1 MAARRRP
8 TARAAPK
15 RPPKGRPRRKSGAK
29 PPRRRRGFRHVAKWG
44 TVLLL
49 WLVVIG
55 AGFVGYYAHDL
66 PDTDRLVGPETPL
79 SVTVL
84 AADGSTIANVGEMW
98 GELVPVADMAPVLP
112 KAVLAIED
120 RRFFEHGGIDAFGVI
135 RAAWRNAV
143 EGRVV
148 AGGSTIS
155 QQLAKLVFLSPE
167 RSVRR
172 KIQEAMLAFWLE
184 REFTKEE
191 ILTIYLNRAYFGA
204 RAYGV
209 DAAARR
215 YFGRTA
221 RDLTLAQAAMIAG
234 LLKAPSRY
242 NPANDP
248 ALARRRAGVVLDA
261 MVDAGFLAAGEAA
274 AAEARVKSLA
284 ITPPRGSSAGY
295 FADWIVEQ
303 APSYVGRDY
312 GALRIH
318 TTLDPA
324 HQEAAEAV
332 IAATLAA
339 AGRERQIGQAAL
351 VALDPS
357 GAVRAMVGGRDY
369 RKSLFNRATQAK
381 RQPGSAFKA
390 IVYLA
395 AIEAGTGPDDV
406 LDDAPITIAGWSP
419 RNHDG
424 RFRGPVTVR
433 DAFARSINTVAVRL
447 GQRAGVNRILAT
459 ARKLGIASELPADA
473 SVALGT
479 GEVTLIELT
488 SAYVALAN
496 GGRRVLPHGIV
507 EIRNRAGDV
516 LYRRRGSGAGQAV
529 AAASLSAM
537 RDLLAAAVMW
547 GTGRAAILPPALGPG
562 YGKTGTSQRFR
573 DAWFIGWAGHLTAGV
588 WLGNDDG
595 GPMDEVTGGGHPAAI
610 WRDFMI
616 RALP

>member
-1 MAARRRP
+1 MAARRRS
-8 TARAAPK
+8 TVRAASK
-15 RPPKGRPRRKSGAK
+15 RPRKNTPRRKSGAK
-29 PPRRRRGFRHVAKWG
+29 PPRRRRGFWRVVKWG

-49 WLVVIG
+49 WLAVIG

-155 QQLAKLVFLSPE
+155 QQVAKLVFLSPE

-204 RAYGV
+204 SAYGV

-242 NPANDP
+242 SPANDP
-248 ALARRRAGVVLDA
+248 NLARRRAGVVLDA
-261 MVDAGFLAAGEAA
+261 MADAGFLTDREAA
-274 AAEARVKSLA
+274 TAEAAMKSLA
-284 ITPPRGSSAGY
+284 IAPPPGSSAGY

-303 APSYVGRDY
+303 APSYVGRNHS
-312 GALRIH
+312 ALRIH

-324 HQEAAEAV
+324 RQRAAEAAV
-332 IAATLAA
+332 AATLAA
-339 AGRERQIGQAAL
+339 AGRERRIGQAAL
-351 VALDPS
+351 VALDRT

-381 RQPGSAFKA
+381 RQPGSAFKPV
-390 IVYLA
+390 VYLA
-395 AIEAGTGPDDV
+395 AIEAGISPDDV

-419 RNHDG
+419 RNYDG
-424 RFRGPVTVR
+424 RFRGPMTVR
-433 DAFARSINTVAVRL
+433 DAFAQSINTVAVRV
-447 GQRAGVNRILAT
+447 GQRAGVSRIRAA
-459 ARKLGIASELPADA
+459 ARKLGIESELPADA
-473 SVALGT
+473 SLALGT

-488 SAYVALAN
+488 SAYVTFAN
-496 GGRRVLPHGIV
+496 GGKRVLPHGIV
-507 EIRNRAGDV
+507 EIRNRAGDL
-516 LYRRRGSGAGQAV
+516 LYRRSGSGAGRAV
-529 AAASLSAM
+529 AAASVSAM
-537 RDLLAAAVMW
+537 RDLLAAAVAR
-547 GTGRAAILPPALGPG
+547 GTGRAAILPRAIGPS
-562 YGKTGTSQRFR
+562 YGKTGTSQQFR
-573 DAWFIGWAGHLTAGV
+573 DAWFIGWAGDLTAGV
-588 WLGNDDG
+588 WLGNDG
-595 GPMDEVTGGGHPAAI
+595 GGAMDEVTGGGHPAAI
-610 WRDFMI
+610 WRDFMT
-616 RALP
+616 RALR